1 MIRSVR
7 PGQLLLAAALA
18 LFGVQYLLAASPV
31 AGPAVGPPLPSG
43 GPLASWILGGALLAA
58 GVCIG
63 TGKLAR
69 WVAALTGIAL
79 SLRALIVY
87 GAEIVAKPRGPQA
100 WTGCFELL
108 AIGAGAW
115 TLAGALAEEPPA
127 SGVWR
132 STAASLPVV
141 SRLLFAVSLPVFGVQ
156 HLHFAKF
163 VATLV
168 PGWLPARLFW
178 AIFFGVAFI
187 AAGVSLA
194 IRVKE
199 RLAATLLG
207 AMFLLWFLVLHLPR
221 SFAAPLNGN
230 EWTSGFVALAM
241 AGSAWIL
248 AGAAPLARISHAGSS
263 RGAANGP
270 DRAQRRRQARF
281 RCRSRSGMRNAG

>member
-7 PGQLLLAAALA
+7 PGQLVLAAALA
-18 LFGVQYLLAASPV
+18 LFGVQYLLAARPV

-43 GPLASWILGGALLAA
+43 GPLASWLVGGALLVA

-69 WVAALTGIAL
+69 WAAALTGSVLI
-79 SLRALIVY
+79 LRALIVY

-108 AIGAGAW
+108 AIGAAAW
-115 TLAGALAEEPPA
+115 VLAAALAEEPPT
-127 SGVWR
+127 SGAWR
-132 STAASLPVV
+132 SATAAMPVG
-141 SRLLFAVSLPVFGVQ
+141 RLLFALSLPVFGVQ
-156 HLHFAKF
+156 HLHFANF

-168 PGWLPARLFW
+168 PAWLPARLFW

-207 AMFLLWFLVLHLPR
+207 AMFLLWFLVLHIPR
-221 SFAAPLNGN
+221 SIASPLNGN

-248 AGAAPLARISHAGSS
+248 AGAAPSER
-263 RGAANGP
+263 
-270 DRAQRRRQARF
+270 
-281 RCRSRSGMRNAG
+281 